1 MCKWYH
7 SCARVIFKT
16 LFMSIIGSQIVHNI
30 KCVLHMRI
38 EMFDRFGERINE
50 LEAVAQEI
58 AIDITA
64 RAMMNNLH

>member
-1 MCKWYH
+1 
-7 SCARVIFKT
+7 
-16 LFMSIIGSQIVHNI
+16 
-30 KCVLHMRI
+30 MRI
-38 EMFDRFGERINE
+38 EMIDRFGERINE